1 MLSRLMTNWVYGGFL
16 ASFVVLALVALFRAG
31 LSAPLLLVVLQLPIY
46 MIHQL
51 EEHDADRFRR
61 FVNSH
66 IGGGHE
72 VLSTP
77 AVFVINVGGVWG
89 VNLISIWLAATI
101 DIGFG
106 LIGIYA
112 TLVNA
117 FVHIVAAVVQR
128 QYNPGLVT
136 AIVLFLPAAVVGL
149 WLVAATGQAGWPYQ
163 LTGLAVAIGIHAAI
177 VAHVLRRRRAYA

>member
-1 MLSRLMTNWVYGGFL
+1 M
-16 ASFVVLALVALFRAG
+16 
-31 LSAPLLLVVLQLPIY
+31 
-46 MIHQL
+46 
-51 EEHDADRFRR
+51 
-61 FVNSH
+61 
-66 IGGGHE
+66 
-72 VLSTP
+72 
-77 AVFVINVGGVWG
+77 FVINVGGVWG
-89 VNLISIWLAATI
+89 INLISIWLAATI

-117 FVHIVAAVVQR
+117 FVHIVATVVQR

-149 WLVAATGQAGWPYQ
+149 WLAAATEQAGWPYQ
-163 LTGLAVAIGIHAAI
+163 LTGLAVAIGIHVAI